1 MARNDFNGPRLYVS
15 GDLKAGAK
23 LLATREALNY
33 LRNVLRLEDGA
44 KLFVFNG
51 RDGEW
56 QARLSTKSRREGRLE
71 VVAAARPQTARSDLH
86 YAFAPIK
93 HARLDFMIQKAV
105 EMGAG
110 RLMPVITRHTQVSR
124 VNVDRMRANVIEAAE
139 QCGILA
145 LPDVD
150 EPADFAR
157 WLASVEAGRTVVFC
171 DEEAETADP
180 LRTLAAVPSGPLT
193 LLIGPEGG
201 FAEKERAALLA
212 RERVI
217 RLSLGPRILRADTAA
232 IAALA
237 VLQAARG
244 DWR

>member
-1 MARNDFNGPRLYVS
+1 M
-15 GDLKAGAK
+15 AGAE
-23 LLATREALNY
+23 LLASREAVNH
-33 LRNVLRLEDGA
+33 LRNVLRLGDGA
-44 KLFVFNG
+44 ELLVFNG

-56 QARLSTKSRREGRLE
+56 RGRLFAKSRREWGLKIESR
-71 VVAAARPQTARSDLH
+71 ARPQTARGDLH

-93 HARLDFMIQKAV
+93 HARLDFMVQKAV

-110 RLMPVITRHTQVSR
+110 RLSPVMTQHTQVTR

-139 QCGILA
+139 QCGILT

-150 EPADFAR
+150 EPQDFAR
-157 WLASVEAGRTVVFC
+157 WLAAVEAERAIVFC
-171 DEEAETADP
+171 DEEAETSDP
-180 LRTLAAVPSGPLT
+180 LQALASAPQKPLT

-201 FAEKERAALLA
+201 FSENERNTLLA
-212 RERVI
+212 RDGVV

-237 VLQAARG
+237 ILQAARG